1 MRRYRRE
8 GRLHT
13 PQDLRQAL
21 AEGAVDRLRPKL
33 MTVLTT
39 LIGLLPVMVGTEV
52 GTEVMKRI
60 ATPMVGGLV
69 TSTLHTLV
77 MIPALYAL
85 VHGLRLRRARQA
97 AG

>member
-1 MRRYRRE
+1 
-8 GRLHT
+8 
-13 PQDLRQAL
+13 
-21 AEGAVDRLRPKL
+21 
-33 MTVLTT
+33 
-39 LIGLLPVMVGTEV
+39 MVGTEV